1 MDTVRY
7 ASLFTIVGEVDG
19 RIITSDGER
28 FDTTTYSRFKYG
40 DELAAAS
47 YGRLLAGTILGCE
60 MFQMSQQARDDVVIT
75 ASAYKSLPT
84 AAQAVASAATS
95 TLHSYG
101 YPVRSGRIHRDKLT
115 EGDYSA
121 MTTDERAYWMS
132 CNGLWVEEAEFSG
145 KHVIVVDDVSISG
158 AHGKSIVEMF
168 KTIDI
173 KSLTLVHVLQLDP
186 ELAARDPK
194 IEDRM
199 NHTVIKSVLDLRSL
213 IAQCPDYTPNAR
225 TVKFVLS
232 LSVPELDWFLQSLPD
247 EHIRSLHLGVQADEY
262 DRMSSYID
270 AARRIAD
277 ADLLRQTR
285 CSRVAV

>member
-1 MDTVRY
+1 MNTVRY

-19 RIITSDGER
+19 QIITSNGEK
-28 FDTTTYSRFKYG
+28 FDATTYSRFKYG
-40 DELAAAS
+40 DIPAAAS
-47 YGRLLAGTILGCE
+47 YGELLAGTIRNCE
-60 MFQMSQQARDDVVIT
+60 AFQASQLIPEDVVIT

-95 TLHSYG
+95 TLRSYG

-115 EGDYSA
+115 EGDYGA

-132 CNGLWVEEAEFSG
+132 CNGLWVEATEFNG

-168 KTIDI
+168 ETVDI

-186 ELAARDPK
+186 ALAAQDPK

-199 NHTVIKSVLDLRSL
+199 NHTVIKNVRDLRNL
-213 IAQCPDYTPNAR
+213 IARSQDYTPNAR

-232 LSVPELDWFLQSLPD
+232 LSHSDLEWFLQSLPD
-247 EHIRSLHLGVQADEY
+247 EHIRLLHFGVQADEY
-262 DRMSSYID
+262 DRMKSYID

-277 ADLLRQTR
+277 EHLSRTR
-285 CSRVAV
+285 RTVCVSV